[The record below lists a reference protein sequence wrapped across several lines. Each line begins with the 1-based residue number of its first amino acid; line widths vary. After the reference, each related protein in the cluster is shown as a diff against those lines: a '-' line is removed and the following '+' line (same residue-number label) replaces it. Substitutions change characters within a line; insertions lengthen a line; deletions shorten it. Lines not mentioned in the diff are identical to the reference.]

1 MRALM
6 TKIALV
12 HAVQA
17 AMPPIENA
25 FKKLWP
31 EARRTSLLDD
41 SLPADRE
48 MAGSLTPQLSNRIMS
63 LAAYAAG
70 TGADAVL
77 FTCSAFGDAIDAAAR
92 ALPLP
97 VLKPNEAMFE
107 AALAAGDRIGMLA
120 TFAPA
125 VDSMEEEFREMARQR
140 RSAATIE
147 TIVAA
152 GARAALIAGDIA
164 EHDRLVAEATSA
176 FNLFDAV
183 MLAHFSTATADEQ
196 VRARAGRTLVLSA
209 PSSAIVKLKSILE
222 RGNAFRSS
230 TATK

>member
-1 MRALM
+1 M

-17 AMPPIENA
+17 AIPPIEEA

-31 EARRTSLLDD
+31 EPRRTNLIDD
-41 SLPADRE
+41 SLAADRE
-48 MAGSLTPQLSNRIMS
+48 AAGSLTPELSKRMLS
-63 LAAYAAG
+63 LASYAAE

-107 AALAAGDRIGMLA
+107 AALDAGVRIGMLA

-125 VDSMEEEFREMARQR
+125 VDSMEDEFRAMARQR
-140 RSAATIE
+140 GSTATIE
-147 TIVAA
+147 TLVAP
-152 GARAALIAGDIA
+152 GARAALIAGDIV
-164 EHDRLVAEATSA
+164 EHDRLVADAACTFATY
-176 FNLFDAV
+176 DV
-183 MLAHFSTATADEQ
+183 IVLAHFSTATAEEN
-196 VRARAGRTLVLSA
+196 VRAKVGQTVVLSA
-209 PSSAIVKLKSILE
+209 PGCAIVKLKTILM
-222 RGNAFRSS
+222 RG
-230 TATK
+230 

>member
-1 MRALM
+1 M

-17 AMPPIENA
+17 AIPPIEDA
-25 FKKLWP
+25 FKNLWP
-31 EARRTSLLDD
+31 EARRTNLLDD
-41 SLPADRE
+41 SLTADRE
-48 MAGSLTPQLSNRIMS
+48 AAGSLTPQLSKRIMS
-63 LAAYAAG
+63 LASYAAG

-107 AALAAGDRIGMLA
+107 AALNAGDRIGMLA

-140 RSAATIE
+140 GSAATIE
-147 TIVAA
+147 TFVAP

-164 EHDRLVAEATSA
+164 EHDRLVAEAASV
-176 FNLFDAV
+176 FDHCDALV
-183 MLAHFSTATADEQ
+183 LAHFSTATAEEQ
-196 VRARAGRTLVLSA
+196 VRARTRRTVAPSA
-209 PSSAIVKLKSILE
+209 PRSAIAKLRSVLE

-230 TATK
+230 TTAK

>member
-1 MRALM
+1 M

-17 AMPPIENA
+17 AMPPIEDA

-31 EARRTSLLDD
+31 EARRTNLLDD
-41 SLPADRE
+41 SLTADRE
-48 MAGSLTPQLSNRIMS
+48 AAGSLTPQLSNRMMS
-63 LAAYAAG
+63 LASYAAG

-107 AALAAGDRIGMLA
+107 AALDAGDRIGMLA

-140 RSAATIE
+140 GSAATIE
-147 TIVAA
+147 TLVVP

-164 EHDRLVAEATSA
+164 EHDRLIAEATSM
-176 FNLFDAV
+176 FNHCDAV
-183 MLAHFSTATADEQ
+183 VLAHFSTATAEEQ
-196 VRARAGRTLVLSA
+196 VRAKASRTVVLSA

-222 RGNAFRSS
+222 RGSTFRSS
-230 TATK
+230 TASK